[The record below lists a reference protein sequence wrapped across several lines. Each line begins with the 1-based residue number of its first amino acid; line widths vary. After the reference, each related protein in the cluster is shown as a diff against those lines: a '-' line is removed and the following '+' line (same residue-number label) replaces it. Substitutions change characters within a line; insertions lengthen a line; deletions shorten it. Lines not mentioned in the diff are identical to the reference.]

1 MSRVLI
7 LANDNSTIYN
17 FRRELLQRLIE
28 EKYDVIISLP
38 ANERNKIFR
47 EMGCSVE
54 ETPISRFGTNPIK
67 EILSIK
73 NYVSLIREVSPNVVL
88 TYTAKPNIY
97 GSLACQICN
106 VPYINNITG
115 LGSVFQ
121 TENLIKKI
129 MIVLQKKAYKKS
141 QCVFFQNSSNKEY
154 FEKSNIVGTNTDLLP
169 GSGVNLELHQF
180 EPYPKYNEKIRFISV
195 SRVRKDKGFDELF
208 EAIKAIS
215 KKTDNIEFHIVGWY
229 EDDDYKEKLEFMQK
243 NYPVKYH
250 GSKSQEEVHRLIADC
265 HCLIHPSHHEGMAN
279 VLLEASATGRPCIA
293 SNIPGCKEA
302 LDDGIT
308 GFLFDVKNSDNLISV
323 IQRFMNLNYEDKLE
337 MGVLGRKKMESEFD
351 RQIVVNRYL
360 EEIKKVIGEMQ
371 EEKSHESI

>member
-1 MSRVLI
+1 MSRILI

-38 ANERNKIFR
+38 AHERNKIFK

-54 ETPISRFGTNPIK
+54 ETLISRFGTNPIK

-73 NYVSLIREVSPNVVL
+73 NYISLIKTMSPNIVL

-97 GSLACQICN
+97 GSIACQICN
-106 VPYINNITG
+106 VPYINNVTG

-129 MIVLQKKAYKKS
+129 MLILQKKAYKKS
-141 QCVFFQNSSNKEY
+141 QCVFFQNLSNKEY
-154 FEKSNIVGTNTDLLP
+154 FQKRKIVGTNTDLLP

-180 EPYPKYNEKIRFISV
+180 EPYPKDDSKIRFISV

-215 KKTDNIEFHIVGWY
+215 KTTENIEFHIVGWY
-229 EDDDYKEKLEFMQK
+229 EDDDYKEKLDFMQK
-243 NYPVKYH
+243 NYPVIYH
-250 GSKSQEEVHRLIADC
+250 ASKSQEEVHNLIAEC

-279 VLLEASATGRPCIA
+279 VILEAAAAGRPCLA
-293 SNIPGCKEA
+293 SDIPGCKEA
-302 LDDGIT
+302 IDDGRT
-308 GFLFDVKNSDNLISV
+308 GFLFDVQNSDSLIKK
-323 IQRFMNLNYEDKLE
+323 IQTFMNLNYEHKIK
-337 MGVLGRKKMESEFD
+337 MGVVGRKKMESEFD

-360 EEIKKVIGEMQ
+360 EEINKVIGGNAGG
-371 EEKSHESI
+371 KES